1 MPWKETCPV
10 SERTCFIND
19 WLAKAGSVSGLCRA
33 YGISRDTGYHWINRF
48 KQGGYP
54 GLEDRSKAAHSHPNE
69 TPPEVCELII
79 AARRAHPT
87 WGPKKLRPLLERSHP
102 GIEFPA
108 LSTMSDILK
117 RMGMVQPGRRCRRR
131 HCDGGSGAIQ
141 GGPNSVWCVDY
152 KGQFRLGDGNLC
164 YPLTVTDG
172 CSRMILCCDGHT
184 GTRLDSAR
192 HSFEITF
199 ERYGLPDAIRSDNGT
214 PFASNGAARLTKLS
228 VWWLKLGIEL
238 QRIRP
243 GRPQEN
249 GRHERMHRTLKA
261 ETARPPEASMK
272 RQQKRFDGWVEE
284 YNFERPHEA
293 LDGATPA
300 SRYEVSLR
308 EYTKELADVEYPGHY
323 EKRRVRPNGTLRLK
337 GVQVYLSEAL
347 GNELVGAVEV
357 EDGEWR
363 LKFGSLELATFDE
376 RKRELRPIGSKRA
389 TSKGKLY
396 KRKVSGMRPD

>member
-10 SERTCFIND
+10 TERINFIND
-19 WLAKAGSVSGLCRA
+19 WIAKKGSVSGLCA
-33 YGISRDTGYHWINRF
+33 TYGITRETGHLWIRRF

-54 GLEDRSKAAHSHPNE
+54 ALEDRSKAAHSHPNE
-69 TPPEVCELII
+69 TLADICALIV
-79 AARRAHPT
+79 AARRDHPT
-87 WGPKKLRPLLERSHP
+87 WGPKKLRPLLQRCHP
-102 GIEFPA
+102 GIELPA
-108 LSTMSDILK
+108 LSTMNDILK
-117 RMGMVQPGRRCRRR
+117 RAGLVQPGRRCRRR
-131 HCDGGSGAIQ
+131 HSDGGSGAIS

-164 YPLTVTDG
+164 YPLTVTDA
-172 CSRMILCCDGHT
+172 CSRMILCCEGHD
-184 GTRLDSAR
+184 GTRHDSAR
-192 HSFEITF
+192 HSFELTF
-199 ERYGLPDAIRSDNGT
+199 KRYGLPDAIRSDNGT
-214 PFASNGAARLTKLS
+214 PFASAGTARLTRLG
-228 VWWLKLGIEL
+228 VWWLKLGIKL

-261 ETARPPEASMK
+261 ETARPPASNMT
-272 RQQKRFDGWVEE
+272 RQQGRFDAWVEE

-308 EYTKELADVEYPGHY
+308 EYPGEVADPEYPGHY
-323 EKRRVRPNGTLRLK
+323 EKRRVKPEGTLRLR

-357 EDGEWR
+357 ADGEWR

-376 RKRELRPIGSKRA
+376 RRRELRPIGSNRA

-396 KRKVSGMRPD
+396 KRKVSGMRPV